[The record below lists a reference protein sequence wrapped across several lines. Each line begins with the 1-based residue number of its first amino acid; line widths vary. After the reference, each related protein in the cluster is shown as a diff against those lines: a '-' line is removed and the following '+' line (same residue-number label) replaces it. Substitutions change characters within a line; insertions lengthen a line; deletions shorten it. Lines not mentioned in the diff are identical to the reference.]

1 MIEALAKETQ
11 VKFSVQ
17 IIFEMKK
24 FVNIVWEVFLIFQ
37 LN

>member
-11 VKFSVQ
+11 VKFSVK
-17 IIFEMKK
+17 IISKMKK